1 MCFRKLRNRYRK
13 ETTNQMSESKKF
25 KYYRRGQIIQ
35 VKFEPQ
41 TGYEI
46 KGIHYAIVITKR
58 DQPYIGT
65 LTVIPLTSKSGNH
78 LLPIGSCISDSVFLE
93 LANEKNY
100 YFRLLLNAQKQI
112 NEIKNSDYPLQ
123 EQSIEEVKQI
133 VKDLNAYSDNINY
146 FDDLENKYKNI
157 KKSSYANIYQITTI
171 DKSKIVNPMNHLD
184 PIKRIKAPD
193 SVMDK
198 IDKGIIE
205 AFTLVKKKQ

>member
-1 MCFRKLRNRYRK
+1 MN
-13 ETTNQMSESKKF
+13 ESKKF

-65 LTVIPLTSKSGNH
+65 LTVVPLTSKSGNH
-78 LLPIGSCISDSVFLE
+78 LTPIGSCISDSVFLE
-93 LANEKNY
+93 LLREKNY
-100 YFRLLLNAQKQI
+100 YYDLLLKAKVQTERIQKAGSVLEATTQDELNQI
-112 NEIKNSDYPLQ
+112 ER
-123 EQSIEEVKQI
+123 
-133 VKDLNAYSDNINY
+133 DLKAYLDNIKY

-205 AFTLVKKKQ
+205 AFTQVKEKQ

>member
-1 MCFRKLRNRYRK
+1 MN
-13 ETTNQMSESKKF
+13 ENKKF

-65 LTVIPLTSKSGNH
+65 LTVVPLTSKSGNH
-78 LLPIGSCISDSVFLE
+78 LMPIGSCISDSVFLE
-93 LANEKNY
+93 LLREKNY
-100 YFRLLLNAQKQI
+100 YYDLLLKAKIQTERIQKAGSVLEATTQDELNQI
-112 NEIKNSDYPLQ
+112 ER
-123 EQSIEEVKQI
+123 
-133 VKDLNAYSDNINY
+133 DLKAYLDNIKY

-205 AFTLVKKKQ
+205 AFTQVKEKQ

>member
-1 MCFRKLRNRYRK
+1 
-13 ETTNQMSESKKF
+13 MSENKKF

-41 TGYEI
+41 AGYEI

-65 LTVIPLTSKSGNH
+65 LTVVPLTSKSGNH
-78 LLPIGSCISDSVFLE
+78 LMPIGSCISDSVFLE
-93 LANEKNY
+93 LLREKNY
-100 YFRLLLNAQKQI
+100 YYDLLLKAKMQTERIQKAGSVLEATTQDELNQI
-112 NEIKNSDYPLQ
+112 ER
-123 EQSIEEVKQI
+123 
-133 VKDLNAYSDNINY
+133 DLKAYLDNIKY

-205 AFTLVKKKQ
+205 AFTQVKEKQ

>member
-1 MCFRKLRNRYRK
+1 MN
-13 ETTNQMSESKKF
+13 ESKKF

-65 LTVIPLTSKSGNH
+65 LTVVPLTSKSGNH
-78 LLPIGSCISDSVFLE
+78 LMPIGSCISDSVFLE
-93 LANEKNY
+93 LLREKNY
-100 YFRLLLNAQKQI
+100 YYDLLLKAKIQTERIQKAGSVLEATTQDELNQI
-112 NEIKNSDYPLQ
+112 ER
-123 EQSIEEVKQI
+123 
-133 VKDLNAYSDNINY
+133 DLKAYLDNIKY
-146 FDDLENKYKNI
+146 FNDLENKYKNI

-205 AFTLVKKKQ
+205 AFTQVKEKQ

>member
-1 MCFRKLRNRYRK
+1 MN
-13 ETTNQMSESKKF
+13 ESKKF

-58 DQPYIGT
+58 DQPHIGT
-65 LTVIPLTSKSGNH
+65 LTVVPLTSKSGNH
-78 LLPIGSCISDSVFLE
+78 LTPIGSCISDSVFLE
-93 LANEKNY
+93 LLREKNY
-100 YFRLLLNAQKQI
+100 YYDLLLKAKIQTERIQKAGSVLEATTQDELNQI
-112 NEIKNSDYPLQ
+112 ER
-123 EQSIEEVKQI
+123 
-133 VKDLNAYSDNINY
+133 DLKAYLDNIKY

-205 AFTLVKKKQ
+205 AFTQVKEKQ

>member
-1 MCFRKLRNRYRK
+1 MN
-13 ETTNQMSESKKF
+13 ESKKF

-46 KGIHYAIVITKR
+46 KGIHYAIVVTKR

-65 LTVIPLTSKSGNH
+65 LTVVPLTSKSGNH
-78 LLPIGSCISDSVFLE
+78 LMPIGSCISDSVFLE
-93 LANEKNY
+93 LLREKNY
-100 YFRLLLNAQKQI
+100 YYDLLLKAKMQTERIQKAGSVLEATTQDELNQI
-112 NEIKNSDYPLQ
+112 ER
-123 EQSIEEVKQI
+123 
-133 VKDLNAYSDNINY
+133 DLKAYLDNIKY

-205 AFTLVKKKQ
+205 AFTQVKEKQ

>member
-1 MCFRKLRNRYRK
+1 MN
-13 ETTNQMSESKKF
+13 ESKKF

-65 LTVIPLTSKSGNH
+65 LAVVPLTSKSGNH
-78 LLPIGSCISDSVFLE
+78 LMPIGSCISDSVFLE
-93 LANEKNY
+93 LLREKNY
-100 YFRLLLNAQKQI
+100 YYDLLLKAKMQTERIQKAGSVLEATTQDELNQI
-112 NEIKNSDYPLQ
+112 ER
-123 EQSIEEVKQI
+123 
-133 VKDLNAYSDNINY
+133 DLKAYLDNIKY

-205 AFTLVKKKQ
+205 AFTQAKEKQ

>member
-1 MCFRKLRNRYRK
+1 
-13 ETTNQMSESKKF
+13 MSENKKF

-65 LTVIPLTSKSGNH
+65 LTVVPLTSKSGNH
-78 LLPIGSCISDSVFLE
+78 LMSIGSCISDSVFLE
-93 LANEKNY
+93 LLREKNY
-100 YFRLLLNAQKQI
+100 YYDLLLKAKIQTERIQKAGSVLEATTQDELDQI
-112 NEIKNSDYPLQ
+112 ER
-123 EQSIEEVKQI
+123 
-133 VKDLNAYSDNINY
+133 DLKAYLDNIKY

-205 AFTLVKKKQ
+205 AFTQVKEKQ

>member
-1 MCFRKLRNRYRK
+1 
-13 ETTNQMSESKKF
+13 MSENKKF

-65 LTVIPLTSKSGNH
+65 LTVVPLTSKSGNH
-78 LLPIGSCISDSVFLE
+78 LTPIGSCISDSVFLE
-93 LANEKNY
+93 LLREKNY
-100 YFRLLLNAQKQI
+100 YYDLLLKAKMQTERIQKAGSVLEATTQDELDQI
-112 NEIKNSDYPLQ
+112 ER
-123 EQSIEEVKQI
+123 
-133 VKDLNAYSDNINY
+133 DLKAYLDNIKY

-171 DKSKIVNPMNHLD
+171 DKSKIVNPMNHPD

-205 AFTLVKKKQ
+205 AFTQVKEKQ

>member
-1 MCFRKLRNRYRK
+1 MN
-13 ETTNQMSESKKF
+13 ESKKF

-65 LTVIPLTSKSGNH
+65 LTVVPLTSKSGNH
-78 LLPIGSCISDSVFLE
+78 LMPIGSCISDSVFLE
-93 LANEKNY
+93 LLREKNY
-100 YFRLLLNAQKQI
+100 YYDLLLKAKMQTERIQKAGSVLEATTQDELDQI
-112 NEIKNSDYPLQ
+112 ER
-123 EQSIEEVKQI
+123 
-133 VKDLNAYSDNINY
+133 DLKAYLDNIKY

-157 KKSSYANIYQITTI
+157 KKSSYANIYQLTTI

-205 AFTLVKKKQ
+205 AFTQVKEKQ

>member
-1 MCFRKLRNRYRK
+1 MN
-13 ETTNQMSESKKF
+13 ESKKF

-65 LTVIPLTSKSGNH
+65 LTVVPLTSKSGNH
-78 LLPIGSCISDSVFLE
+78 LMPIGSCISDSVFLE
-93 LANEKNY
+93 LLREKNHY
-100 YFRLLLNAQKQI
+100 YDLLLKAKMQTERIQKAGSVLEATTQDELNQI
-112 NEIKNSDYPLQ
+112 ER
-123 EQSIEEVKQI
+123 
-133 VKDLNAYSDNINY
+133 DLKAYLDNIKY

-205 AFTLVKKKQ
+205 AFTQVKEKQ

>member
-1 MCFRKLRNRYRK
+1 MN
-13 ETTNQMSESKKF
+13 ESKKF

-65 LTVIPLTSKSGNH
+65 LTVVPLTSKPGNH
-78 LLPIGSCISDSVFLE
+78 LMPIGSCISDSVFLE
-93 LANEKNY
+93 LLREKNY
-100 YFRLLLNAQKQI
+100 YYDLLLKAKMQTERIQKAGSVLEATTQDELNQI
-112 NEIKNSDYPLQ
+112 ER
-123 EQSIEEVKQI
+123 
-133 VKDLNAYSDNINY
+133 DLKAYLDNIKY

-205 AFTLVKKKQ
+205 AFTQVKEKQ

>member
-1 MCFRKLRNRYRK
+1 MN
-13 ETTNQMSESKKF
+13 ESKKF

-46 KGIHYAIVITKR
+46 KGIHYAIVVTKR

-65 LTVIPLTSKSGNH
+65 LTVVPLTSKSGNH
-78 LLPIGSCISDSVFLE
+78 LMPIGSCISDSVFLE
-93 LANEKNY
+93 LLREKNY
-100 YFRLLLNAQKQI
+100 YYDLLLKAKMQTERIQKAGSVLEATTQDELDQI
-112 NEIKNSDYPLQ
+112 ER
-123 EQSIEEVKQI
+123 
-133 VKDLNAYSDNINY
+133 DLKAYLDNIKY

-205 AFTLVKKKQ
+205 AFTQAKEKQ

>member
-1 MCFRKLRNRYRK
+1 MN
-13 ETTNQMSESKKF
+13 ESKKF

-65 LTVIPLTSKSGNH
+65 LTVVPLTSKSGNH
-78 LLPIGSCISDSVFLE
+78 LMPIGSCISDSVFLE
-93 LANEKNY
+93 LLREKNY
-100 YFRLLLNAQKQI
+100 YYDLLLKAKIRTERIQKAGSVLEATTQDELNQI
-112 NEIKNSDYPLQ
+112 ER
-123 EQSIEEVKQI
+123 
-133 VKDLNAYSDNINY
+133 DLRAYLDNIKY

-205 AFTLVKKKQ
+205 AFTQVKEKQ

>member
-1 MCFRKLRNRYRK
+1 MN
-13 ETTNQMSESKKF
+13 ESKKF

-65 LTVIPLTSKSGNH
+65 LTVVPLTSKSGNH
-78 LLPIGSCISDSVFLE
+78 LMPIGSCISDSVFLE
-93 LANEKNY
+93 LLREKNY
-100 YFRLLLNAQKQI
+100 YYDLLLKAKMQTERIQKAGSVLEATTQDELNQI
-112 NEIKNSDYPLQ
+112 ER
-123 EQSIEEVKQI
+123 
-133 VKDLNAYSDNINY
+133 DLKAYLDNIKY

-205 AFTLVKKKQ
+205 AFTQVKKKQ

>member
-1 MCFRKLRNRYRK
+1 MN
-13 ETTNQMSESKKF
+13 EGKKF

-65 LTVIPLTSKSGNH
+65 LTVVPLTSKSGNH
-78 LLPIGSCISDSVFLE
+78 LMPIGSCISDSVFLE
-93 LANEKNY
+93 LLREKNY
-100 YFRLLLNAQKQI
+100 YYDLLLKAKIQTERIQKAGSVLEATTQDELNQI
-112 NEIKNSDYPLQ
+112 ER
-123 EQSIEEVKQI
+123 
-133 VKDLNAYSDNINY
+133 DLKAYLDNIKY

-205 AFTLVKKKQ
+205 AFTQVKEKQ

>member
-1 MCFRKLRNRYRK
+1 MN
-13 ETTNQMSESKKF
+13 ESKKF

-65 LTVIPLTSKSGNH
+65 LTVVPLTSKSGNH
-78 LLPIGSCISDSVFLE
+78 LMPIGSCISDSVFLE
-93 LANEKNY
+93 LLREKNY
-100 YFRLLLNAQKQI
+100 YYDLLLKAKMQTERIQKAGSVLEATTQDELDQI
-112 NEIKNSDYPLQ
+112 ER
-123 EQSIEEVKQI
+123 
-133 VKDLNAYSDNINY
+133 DLKAYLDNIKY

-205 AFTLVKKKQ
+205 AFTQVKEKQ

>member
-1 MCFRKLRNRYRK
+1 MN
-13 ETTNQMSESKKF
+13 ESKKF

-65 LTVIPLTSKSGNH
+65 LTVVPLTSKSGNH
-78 LLPIGSCISDSVFLE
+78 LTPIGSCISDSVFLE
-93 LANEKNY
+93 LLREKNY
-100 YFRLLLNAQKQI
+100 YYDLLLKAKMQTERIQKAGSVLEATTQDELNQI
-112 NEIKNSDYPLQ
+112 ER
-123 EQSIEEVKQI
+123 
-133 VKDLNAYSDNINY
+133 DLKAYLDNIKY

-205 AFTLVKKKQ
+205 AFTQVKEKQ

>member
-1 MCFRKLRNRYRK
+1 MN
-13 ETTNQMSESKKF
+13 ESKKF
-25 KYYRRGQIIQ
+25 KYYRREQIIQ

-46 KGIHYAIVITKR
+46 KGIHYAIVVTKR

-65 LTVIPLTSKSGNH
+65 LTVVPLTSKSGNH
-78 LLPIGSCISDSVFLE
+78 LMPIGSCISDSVFLE
-93 LANEKNY
+93 LLREKNY
-100 YFRLLLNAQKQI
+100 YYDLLLKAKMQTERIQKAGSVLEATTQDELDQI
-112 NEIKNSDYPLQ
+112 ER
-123 EQSIEEVKQI
+123 
-133 VKDLNAYSDNINY
+133 DLKAYLDNIKY

-205 AFTLVKKKQ
+205 AFTQAKEKQ

>member
-1 MCFRKLRNRYRK
+1 MN
-13 ETTNQMSESKKF
+13 ESKKF

-46 KGIHYAIVITKR
+46 KGIHYAIVITKG

-65 LTVIPLTSKSGNH
+65 LTVVPLTSKSGNH
-78 LLPIGSCISDSVFLE
+78 LMSIGSCISDSVFLE
-93 LANEKNY
+93 LLREKNY
-100 YFRLLLNAQKQI
+100 YYDLLLKAKIQTERIQKAGSVLEATTQDELDQI
-112 NEIKNSDYPLQ
+112 ER
-123 EQSIEEVKQI
+123 
-133 VKDLNAYSDNINY
+133 DLKAYLDNIKY

-205 AFTLVKKKQ
+205 AFTQVKEKQ

>member
-1 MCFRKLRNRYRK
+1 
-13 ETTNQMSESKKF
+13 MSESKKF

-65 LTVIPLTSKSGNH
+65 LTVVPLTSKSGSH
-78 LLPIGSCISDSVFLE
+78 LMPIGSCISDSVFLE
-93 LANEKNY
+93 LLREKNY
-100 YFRLLLNAQKQI
+100 YYDLLLKAKMQTERIQKAGSVLEATTQDELNQI
-112 NEIKNSDYPLQ
+112 ER
-123 EQSIEEVKQI
+123 
-133 VKDLNAYSDNINY
+133 DLKAYLD
-146 FDDLENKYKNI
+146 NKYKNI

-205 AFTLVKKKQ
+205 AFTQVEEKQ

>member
-1 MCFRKLRNRYRK
+1 
-13 ETTNQMSESKKF
+13 MSESKKF

-41 TGYEI
+41 TGCEI

-65 LTVIPLTSKSGNH
+65 LTVVPLTSKSGNH
-78 LLPIGSCISDSVFLE
+78 LTPIGSCISDSVFLE
-93 LANEKNY
+93 LLREKNY
-100 YFRLLLNAQKQI
+100 YYDLLLKAKIQTERIQKAGSVLEATTQDELNQI
-112 NEIKNSDYPLQ
+112 ER
-123 EQSIEEVKQI
+123 
-133 VKDLNAYSDNINY
+133 DLKAYLDNIKY

-205 AFTLVKKKQ
+205 AFTQVKEKQ

>member
-1 MCFRKLRNRYRK
+1 MN
-13 ETTNQMSESKKF
+13 ESKKF

-65 LTVIPLTSKSGNH
+65 LTVVPLTSKSGNH
-78 LLPIGSCISDSVFLE
+78 LMPIGSCISDSVFLE
-93 LANEKNY
+93 LLREKNY
-100 YFRLLLNAQKQI
+100 YYDLLLKAKMQTERIQKAGSVLEATTQDELNQI
-112 NEIKNSDYPLQ
+112 ER
-123 EQSIEEVKQI
+123 
-133 VKDLNAYSDNINY
+133 DLKAYLDNIKY

-193 SVMDK
+193 SVMNK

-205 AFTLVKKKQ
+205 AFTQVKEKQ

>member
-1 MCFRKLRNRYRK
+1 MN
-13 ETTNQMSESKKF
+13 EGKKF

-65 LTVIPLTSKSGNH
+65 LTVVPLTSKSGNH
-78 LLPIGSCISDSVFLE
+78 LMPIGSCISDSVFLE
-93 LANEKNY
+93 LLREKNY
-100 YFRLLLNAQKQI
+100 YYDLLLKAKIQTERIQKAGSVLEATTQDELNQI
-112 NEIKNSDYPLQ
+112 ER
-123 EQSIEEVKQI
+123 
-133 VKDLNAYSDNINY
+133 DLRAYLDNIKY

-205 AFTLVKKKQ
+205 AFTQVKEKQ

>member
-1 MCFRKLRNRYRK
+1 MN
-13 ETTNQMSESKKF
+13 ESKKF

-65 LTVIPLTSKSGNH
+65 LTVVPLTSKSGNH
-78 LLPIGSCISDSVFLE
+78 LMSIGSCISDSVFLE
-93 LANEKNY
+93 LLREKNY
-100 YFRLLLNAQKQI
+100 YYDLLLKAKIQTERIQKAGSVLEATTQDELDQI
-112 NEIKNSDYPLQ
+112 ER
-123 EQSIEEVKQI
+123 
-133 VKDLNAYSDNINY
+133 DLKAYLDNIKY

-205 AFTLVKKKQ
+205 AFTQVKEKQ